1 MISGIRWLQDGWN
14 LILHQKLLHYEVGM
28 KRHIVTVKD
37 PIVSAFFP
45 AFLPK

>member
-1 MISGIRWLQDGWN
+1 
-14 LILHQKLLHYEVGM
+14 M

-45 AFLPK
+45 AFLPKWIPQTP